1 MTFSKHILLKIF
13 IMFLSLYTF
22 GQSKNNKQIPH
33 LQKKGEATQLI
44 VDGKPFLVLGGEL
57 HNSSTSNLTYMEPIF
72 PYLSSINLN
81 TTLAAIS
88 WDLVEPKEGKYD
100 FTLLDGVLKQA
111 RQNNMR
117 LMILWFGSWKNGLSH
132 YVPDWVK
139 ADYKRFPRVK
149 LADGN
154 ATETISPLCTEAR
167 DLDAK
172 AFAALMK
179 HLKKNDTERT
189 VIMVQ
194 VENEVGIIGAARDHS
209 KAANNEFAKQ
219 VPEALISY
227 IKQNQNDILPE
238 LKKRWEDAGAL
249 SSGTWTEVFGTGYR
263 TDEIF
268 MAYQYATYMDAI
280 AAAGKAEYDLPM
292 FVNAWIVQPEDH
304 IPGNYPSG
312 GPQSINHDIYRMAA
326 PHIDILTPDIY
337 LPDFKEITDLYTHKW
352 NPLFIPESFT
362 DSIGVASTFYTI
374 GYHKGIGYSP
384 FGIDGYRGKENNNNI
399 KLSKG
404 YKLLADMMPVI
415 TEAQSSGTITAAY
428 LKDDKPEQ
436 TIILGDYK
444 IEVALRRTRGQK
456 SKLKMGYAIIINNAP
471 NEFILAGEGLQFTF
485 YPATPGPKTA
495 GFASVYE
502 GEFNNGEWIAGRKL
516 NGDNIML
523 NYVLADEAA
532 QNKTGSV
539 ARFEKSEPEA
549 LKVKLYRFE

>member
-1 MTFSKHILLKIF
+1 
-13 IMFLSLYTF
+13 MFLSLYTF

-172 AFAALMK
+172 AFEALMK

-362 DSIGVASTFYTI
+362 DSIGVASAFYTI

-485 YPATPGPKTA
+485 YPATPGPKTV

-502 GEFNNGEWIAGRKL
+502 GEFNNGEWTAGRKL